1 MIIKSVLAEIDMKLG
16 FMAKQHSNRKPFKLS
31 DKIPCSVRSV
41 EGKIVFYF
49 PTNNDP
55 DAISLQQS
63 KMKV

>member
-1 MIIKSVLAEIDMKLG
+1 MKLG
-16 FMAKQHSNRKPFKLS
+16 FMAKQHSNRKLFELS
-31 DKIPCSVRSV
+31 DKIQCSVRSV